1 MEKSSSCG
9 VFSLDA
15 AAGFISFTGNQT
27 RAHRE
32 GGQLGLDSRDSLK
45 RFSDELITF
54 AWNEVSV
61 VKKTSPRL
69 S

>member
-32 GGQLGLDSRDSLK
+32 GGHTEREGSLGLIRLILSKGFLK
-45 RFSDELITF
+45 S
-54 AWNEVSV
+54 
-61 VKKTSPRL
+61 
-69 S
+69 